1 MFCPKIISSPKL
13 HFHLVWVFKLVSINT
28 TVAGVFPEVGDAED
42 AATGFAISYFMYY
55 DIHK

>member
-1 MFCPKIISSPKL
+1 
-13 HFHLVWVFKLVSINT
+13 VWVFKLVSINT

-55 DIHK
+55 GIHK